1 MVRYR
6 LRKLVRLVASIA
18 VTVGIAAGASAVALY
33 LTGSNGPISCS
44 LPTPIANPEP
54 IPRWVI
60 AAGVP
65 ALVAFLVGAFF
76 ALAAVRVLW
85 RLVALVLVVAL
96 AAGTFYAVYTLL
108 PANCRP

>member
-1 MVRYR
+1 MRDR
-6 LRKLVRLVASIA
+6 LRQLIRLVGAIA
-18 VTVGIAAGASAVALY
+18 VTVGVAAGASAAALY
-33 LTGSNGPISCS
+33 LTGSNGPISCVS
-44 LPTPIANPEP
+44 PTQLENPEP
-54 IPRWVI
+54 IQRWAI

-76 ALAAVRVLW
+76 ALAAARVLW

-96 AAGTFYAVYTLL
+96 AAATFYAVYTLL